1 MPFVTLVVGIL
12 FIGILGKGASR
23 RTYFLVGLAA
33 AAVSIWELQ
42 Q

>member
-12 FIGILGKGASR
+12 VLGLFGKGASR
-23 RTYFLVGLAA
+23 RTYFVVALAA
-33 AAVSIWELQ
+33 AAAAIWELQ